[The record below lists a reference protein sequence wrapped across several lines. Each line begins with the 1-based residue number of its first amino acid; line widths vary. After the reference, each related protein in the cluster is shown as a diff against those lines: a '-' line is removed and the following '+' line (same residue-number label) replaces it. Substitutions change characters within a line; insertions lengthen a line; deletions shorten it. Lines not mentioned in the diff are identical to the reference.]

1 MNDSFFE
8 EIHAASRILGYEL
21 SAEELARIS
30 QEENMGES
38 ELKAIDAVFRYMKE
52 KKTDAIISMLLK
64 TSRLPLKEPKTFEN
78 FDFDNLHGKSI
89 ETLKNLQT
97 LSALYARKNI
107 AFIGPPGVGKT
118 HLAMAFGRA
127 CCIQGFKTY
136 FIKATELNQKFQDAR
151 KYGREGSMI
160 SSLVKPT
167 CIIIDE
173 IGRCI
178 FDKENTRMF
187 FDLVDRRYNK
197 DCPNAMI
204 FTSNISPDKWGEFF
218 SEDSTLLCT
227 LDRIFDEATV
237 FMMKGDSYRGRG
249 QETIAIHAGRV
260 TKPTT

>member
-1 MNDSFFE
+1 MNNAIFE
-8 EIHAASRILGYEL
+8 EVHAASRILGFEL
-21 SAEELARIS
+21 SAEELAKIS

-38 ELKAIDAVFRYMKE
+38 ELQAIANVFKYMKK
-52 KKTDAIISMLLK
+52 KKTDAIISMLLR
-64 TSRLPLKEPKTFEN
+64 TSRLPLKAPKTFEN
-78 FDFDNLHGKSI
+78 FDFNNLHGKNI
-89 ETLKNLQT
+89 ETLKNLTT
-97 LSALYARKNI
+97 LSALYARKNV

-127 CCIQGFKTY
+127 CCDKGLKTY
-136 FIKATELNQKFQDAR
+136 FIKATELNQKFLDAR
-151 KYGREGSMI
+151 KYGREGSTI
-160 SSLVKPT
+160 TSLVKPT

-173 IGRCI
+173 IGRCV

-197 DCPNAMI
+197 DCPNTMI

-227 LDRIFDEATV
+227 LDRIFDDATV

-249 QETIAIHAGRV
+249 QETIAIQAGRLIKS
-260 TKPTT
+260 T